1 MLSSVFPKPAGGW
14 QGVGLERSMCRLKEA
29 GLAVLGGDA
38 PACQADVR
46 GVFAVEIPHNELVS
60 IQ

>member
-1 MLSSVFPKPAGGW
+1 
-14 QGVGLERSMCRLKEA
+14 MCRLKEA
-29 GLAVLGGDA
+29 GLAVVGGDA